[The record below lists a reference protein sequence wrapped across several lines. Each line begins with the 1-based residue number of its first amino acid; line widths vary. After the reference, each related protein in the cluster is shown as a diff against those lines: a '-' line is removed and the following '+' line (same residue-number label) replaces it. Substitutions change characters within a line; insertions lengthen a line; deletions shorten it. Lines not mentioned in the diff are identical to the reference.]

1 MSEYTPSKDRPSWFS
16 WLHVVGLFTIPA
28 LFALVAMLPFVVH
41 NGYGGPSRQNRCA
54 NSLKQIGIALQTYH
68 DAHHCFPPAY
78 FTDEHGTP
86 THSWRAIL
94 LPYFESEEL
103 ANQYRFDEPWNGPNN
118 RKLLDKAP
126 YPYRCPSDG
135 GNESDTSY
143 LAIVGPDSMWRGPHP
158 IAIPEMSDGTS
169 KTIAIVEC
177 VGSGVN
183 WLEPRDI
190 AFDDAIAGVNRV
202 TGRPGIRGPHT
213 RGASALFADGSVHM
227 LEYLIDPS
235 VIRAAL
241 TPAGGESVQFPD

>member
-1 MSEYTPSKDRPSWFS
+1 MSQDTQAKYRPSV
-16 WLHVVGLFTIPA
+16 LGRLTIVGLLAIAA
-28 LFALVAMLPFVVH
+28 LPLLVAMLPFVVH

-54 NSLKQIGIALQTYH
+54 NNLKRIAIALHTYH

-118 RKLLDKAP
+118 RKLHDKLP
-126 YPYRCPSDG
+126 SVYRCLSDG
-135 GNESDTSY
+135 GNESETSY
-143 LAIVGPDSMWRGPHP
+143 LAIVGPDTMWRGAQA

-190 AFDDAIAGVNRV
+190 TFNDAVAGVNRV
-202 TGRPGIRGPHT
+202 IGRPGIRGPHT

-227 LEYLIDPS
+227 LEFLIDPGDL
-235 VIRAAL
+235 RAML
-241 TPAGGESVQFPD
+241 TPAGGENVQTLW